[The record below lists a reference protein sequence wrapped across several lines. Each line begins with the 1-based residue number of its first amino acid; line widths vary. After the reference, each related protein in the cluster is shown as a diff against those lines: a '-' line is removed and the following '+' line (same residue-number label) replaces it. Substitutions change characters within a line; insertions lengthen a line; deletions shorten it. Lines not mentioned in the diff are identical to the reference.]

1 MLAPA
6 LLPGL
11 NSAEQQISPYQ
22 LRNASPQQLQ
32 RLRQM
37 QEMQQLQRQQ
47 GGGPLTNL
55 IGAFLPG
62 GGQLLGG
69 GLNPANNRLNG
80 NNPNGQVGNQNPATL
95 AQLLGLTPQQPVN
108 NPYNQLSQ
116 LNGNGLQRGNVYGQ
130 PNARPN
136 ANLRRA
142 NPETTSNDA
151 SNNAVDNSADNGGE
165 ENSGDNSGNE
175 DNSGDNSEGGN
186 EQSNQQQDP
195 SQDPDIQQFNNMNGN
210 DGNFP
215 GDLFPAGILSEN
227 DLKDIQKSMEEQAKK
242 EAEKQRQQEQG
253 NGEGEGEDAGNSEDG
268 GEGSDQ
274 TNSDDQS
281 NTNDQSG
288 EDQSANQ
295 EEDANQ
301 TESPQDEANSELK
314 DKNEPAKTADEPTD
328 NGKLN
333 VGPVAPKTSTGLTGN
348 TILANK
354 KPPTTNSYSYNSLRP
369 NSLGNGIGNGHSN
382 VQYEDD
388 RSLVNNRPAYR
399 PKSYV
404 SNANLPASRNYNN
417 LQRQRGQQDSYRTPD
432 GYGRDRF
439 SNDFRPNSR
448 FNDLPP
454 TAGNPFTNSY
464 GSGVDYSPEYNQDPT
479 GAGLY
484 GGGGGGPGVD
494 YNPMSNYRPNEL
506 LNNHVSRQHGDINN
520 FNYNGLRPRTRNPL
534 GGRNL
539 ERSGLGLANGL
550 GNSLGNGLAND
561 RSTVNYEPE

>member
-1 MLAPA
+1 
-6 LLPGL
+6 
-11 NSAEQQISPYQ
+11 
-22 LRNASPQQLQ
+22 
-32 RLRQM
+32 
-37 QEMQQLQRQQ
+37 MQQLQRQQ

-69 GLNPANNRLNG
+69 GLNQANNRLNG
-80 NNPNGQVGNQNPATL
+80 NNNLQNGQVGNQNPGTL
-95 AQLLGLTPQQPVN
+95 AQLLGLTPQQPLN

-116 LNGNGLQRGNVYGQ
+116 LNGNGLQRANVYGQ
-130 PNARPN
+130 PNRNARPN

-142 NPETTSNDA
+142 NPESSSDDGGA
-151 SNNAVDNSADNGGE
+151 GNAVDNSADNGGE
-165 ENSGDNSGNE
+165 ENGGGDNSGNE

-195 SQDPDIQQFNNMNGN
+195 SQDPDIQQFNNLNGN

-253 NGEGEGEDAGNSEDG
+253 NGEGEGEDAGNSEDN

-281 NTNDQSG
+281 NTTDQSAD
-288 EDQSANQ
+288 DQSANQ
-295 EEDANQ
+295 EENANPEENANQ
-301 TESPQDEANSELK
+301 TESPQDETNSELK
-314 DKNEPAKTADEPTD
+314 NKNEPDKATDDAEPNG

-333 VGPVAPKTSTGLTGN
+333 VGLTAAPKSRTGLTGN

-354 KPPTTNSYSYNSLRP
+354 KPPTNSYSYNGLRP
-369 NSLGNGIGNGHSN
+369 NSIGNGNSN

-388 RSLVNNRPAYR
+388 RTLLNNNGNRQTYR

-404 SNANLPASRNYNN
+404 SNSNANLPANRNYNG
-417 LQRQRGQQDSYRTPD
+417 LQKQRGYGQQDPYSRTP
-432 GYGRDRF
+432 GNGGDRF

-448 FNDLPP
+448 FNDLP

-464 GSGVDYSPEYNQDPT
+464 GSTVDYSPEYNQDPS
-479 GAGLY
+479 AGGPY
-484 GGGGGGPGVD
+484 GGGPGVD

-520 FNYNGLRPRTRNPL
+520 FNYNNGLRPRMRNPL
-534 GGRNL
+534 NGGRTL
-539 ERSGLGLANGL
+539 DRSGLGNGL
-550 GNSLGNGLAND
+550 GSGLAND

>member
-1 MLAPA
+1 
-6 LLPGL
+6 
-11 NSAEQQISPYQ
+11 
-22 LRNASPQQLQ
+22 
-32 RLRQM
+32 M

-47 GGGPLTNL
+47 GGAGPLTNL

-69 GLNPANNRLNG
+69 GLNQANNRLN
-80 NNPNGQVGNQNPATL
+80 NNNLPNGQVGNQNPATL
-95 AQLLGLTPQQPVN
+95 AQLLGLTPQQPLN

-116 LNGNGLQRGNVYGQ
+116 LNNPQRANVYGQ
-130 PNARPN
+130 PNRNARPN

-142 NPETTSNDA
+142 NPESEDSA
-151 SNNAVDNSADNGGE
+151 GNNADNNSVDNSGE
-165 ENSGDNSGNE
+165 GNAGDNSGNE
-175 DNSGDNSEGGN
+175 DNSGDNAEGGN
-186 EQSNQQQDP
+186 DQSNQQQDP
-195 SQDPDIQQFNNMNGN
+195 SQDPDIQQFNNLNGN

-242 EAEKQRQQEQG
+242 EAEKQRQQEAANGQ
-253 NGEGEGEDAGNSEDG
+253 GEGEGEGDGNSEDN

-281 NTNDQSG
+281 NTSDQSAD
-288 EDQSANQ
+288 DQSANQ

-314 DKNEPAKTADEPTD
+314 NKNEQDTSKDEADPSN

-333 VGPVAPKTSTGLTGN
+333 VGAAPKTGLTGN

-354 KPPTTNSYSYNSLRP
+354 KPPTINSYSYNSLRP
-369 NSLGNGIGNGHSN
+369 NGIGNGNSN

-388 RSLVNNRPAYR
+388 RPSLNAGRPGYR
-399 PKSYV
+399 PNSYA
-404 SNANLPASRNYNN
+404 SNANLPANRNLNS
-417 LQRQRGQQDSYRTPD
+417 LQRQRGYGQQDDPYRTPGAGLGV

-439 SNDFRPNSR
+439 QNDFRPSTR
-448 FNDLPP
+448 FNNDLP
-454 TAGNPFTNSY
+454 AGGNPFASNY
-464 GSGVDYSPEYNQDPT
+464 GSTVDYSPEYNQDPT
-479 GAGLY
+479 GGGLY
-484 GGGGGGPGVD
+484 GASPGAD

-520 FNYNGLRPRTRNPL
+520 FNYNLRPRTRNPL
-534 GGRNL
+534 NAGRTL
-539 ERSGLGLANGL
+539 DRSGLANGL
-550 GNSLGNGLAND
+550 GD
-561 RSTVNYEPE
+561 RSAVSYEPE